1 MQTRTLVAAVV
12 VLGMLAA
19 GVFALRETLIPHEHA
34 EADDGHGHAH
44 AVGFS
49 AGEPGNPRSPSR
61 TIEVAMIER
70 PDGRM
75 AFEPS
80 YIEVRRG
87 EQVLFK
93 TRNRGVVAHE
103 MVVATLAE
111 NLAHAEE
118 MKRNPDMEHI
128 DPNSIRL
135 VAGHEGEILW
145 RFTRAGDFD
154 FSCLISG
161 HREAGMF
168 GKIVV
173 R

>member
-87 EQVLFK
+87 E
-93 TRNRGVVAHE
+93 RGV
-103 MVVATLAE
+103 TQRCKS
-111 NLAHAEE
+111 
-118 MKRNPDMEHI
+118 KRQTIARRWITTTKVSRCFPR
-128 DPNSIRL
+128 NS
-135 VAGHEGEILW
+135 
-145 RFTRAGDFD
+145 
-154 FSCLISG
+154 
-161 HREAGMF
+161 
-168 GKIVV
+168 
-173 R
+173 